1 LQRYT
6 TAKTIDNPR
15 PQIFEIMT
23 RQQTQDTV
31 LNALETYDPTQPVT
45 VSKELAAYS
54 QLATAIWLWFNYG
67 DPVSI
72 HTLAAASQGILEN
85 SAGKN
90 HQLPHMRNW
99 TKKFSRRVQK
109 ILRDPQ
115 NCFKHGWSGKK
126 SLRYDPFIGSVII
139 SDACLLHQDLI
150 GLTPSIKAFTI
161 RYSFE
166 RGIVK
171 PHELSKKITEGI
183 VIRDLG
189 SLSRPVFFETCLA
202 GLNAAAV
209 KAKLVKKR

>member
-1 LQRYT
+1 
-6 TAKTIDNPR
+6 
-15 PQIFEIMT
+15 MT